1 MPARPIHII
10 GYLDYRHRAY
20 CFNLANF
27 LIISQFRGEPVLLLI
42 RLDNNVIFLKA
53 CALAYRLLCQIY
65 SHLFIVGLLLSNYP

>member
-1 MPARPIHII
+1 MPAGPINIV
-10 GYLDYRHRAY
+10 GYLDDR
-20 CFNLANF
+20 NLAYYLNLAIS

-53 CALAYRLLCQIY
+53 CALTYGLLSQIY